1 MDSRIEIT
9 YDVFEAMWLI
19 TLIDEAGQRV
29 GKPEYY
35 KKKEKALQQIPSL
48 KKEYP
53 DIPIRVYSKSDL
65 LVAVY

>member
-35 KKKEKALQQIPSL
+35 KKR
-48 KKEYP
+48 KKHCN
-53 DIPIRVYSKSDL
+53 KFL
-65 LVAVY
+65 L